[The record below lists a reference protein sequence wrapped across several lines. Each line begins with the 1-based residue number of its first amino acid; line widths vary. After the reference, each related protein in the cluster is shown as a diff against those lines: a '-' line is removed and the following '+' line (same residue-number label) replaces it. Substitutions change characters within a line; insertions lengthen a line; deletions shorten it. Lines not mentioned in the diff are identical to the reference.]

1 MEGSWVTGEDN
12 DVVRGETR
20 GRPTQGTVMRISL
33 LGRFSSI
40 IFGPVNWVLDGETE
54 DGAGYMN
61 YQEEQCG
68 ASCRLNCPAPRRC
81 AIGT

>member
-1 MEGSWVTGEDN
+1 MKEKKLAIGVPKGASRMEGSWVTGEDN

-40 IFGPVNWVLDGETE
+40 IFGPSTWWWT
-54 DGAGYMN
+54 
-61 YQEEQCG
+61 
-68 ASCRLNCPAPRRC
+68 RR
-81 AIGT
+81 